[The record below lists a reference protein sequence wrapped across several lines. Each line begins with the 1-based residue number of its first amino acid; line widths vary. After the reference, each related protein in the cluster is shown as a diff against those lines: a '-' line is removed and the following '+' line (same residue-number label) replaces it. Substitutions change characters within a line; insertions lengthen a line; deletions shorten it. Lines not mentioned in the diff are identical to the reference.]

1 MVKVLF
7 VCHGSIK
14 TQMGFPSSRND
25 FSVLYPSI
33 YTTFTPFAFLGSEL
47 TVHFTVK
54 YRICAC
60 TSFKMQAQ
68 IQHFAKK

>member
-1 MVKVLF
+1 MIKILF

-14 TQMGFPSSRND
+14 TQIGFSQSHND
-25 FSVLYPSI
+25 FSVLHPSI
-33 YTTFTPFAFLGSEL
+33 YTTFTPFAFSGSEL

-60 TSFKMQAQ
+60 ILKEVQAQ
-68 IQHFAKK
+68 LFVL

>member
-14 TQMGFPSSRND
+14 TRIGFSQSRND
-25 FSVLYPSI
+25 FSVLQPLI
-33 YTTFTPFAFLGSEL
+33 YTTFTPFAFLRSEL

-54 YRICAC
+54 YGNCAC
-60 TSFKMQAQ
+60 ISFEVQAQ
-68 IQHFAKK
+68 FFAL

>member
-1 MVKVLF
+1 MKKILF

-14 TQMGFPSSRND
+14 TQIRFSQSRND
-25 FSVLYPSI
+25 FSVLHPSI

-54 YRICAC
+54 Y
-60 TSFKMQAQ
+60 
-68 IQHFAKK
+68 